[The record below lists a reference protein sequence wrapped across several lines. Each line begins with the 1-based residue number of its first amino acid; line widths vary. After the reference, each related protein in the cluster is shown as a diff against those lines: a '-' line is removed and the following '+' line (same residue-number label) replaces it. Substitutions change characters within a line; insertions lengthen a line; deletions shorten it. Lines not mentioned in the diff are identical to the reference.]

1 MQKCL
6 LIVCLVL
13 GCLCCWN
20 CDRSDQV
27 RQPGQL
33 YIVTTTGMIT
43 DAVRNVVGDRA
54 IVQGLM
60 APGVDPHLYKITASD
75 THKLANADIIFYNG
89 LHLEGKMSAVLHKIS
104 RTKPVHAIAAD
115 IPLDRLIKVDP
126 EHDIFDPHIWFDV
139 SLWNLA
145 VQKIARVMIE
155 VDPKNKTIYEANSYA
170 YQKKLEEL
178 HEWTK
183 GQIASIPA
191 QRRILITAHD
201 AFGYFGQAYKIEVIG
216 LQGISTAAEYG
227 IQDVERIVNL
237 LIAKQIPA
245 IFVETSVSSKAM
257 EAVIQGCASRNAR
270 ITIGGN
276 LFSDA
281 MGTENTPEGNYI
293 GMVRHN
299 VLQIATAL
307 K

>member
-1 MQKCL
+1 
-6 LIVCLVL
+6 
-13 GCLCCWN
+13 
-20 CDRSDQV
+20 
-27 RQPGQL
+27 
-33 YIVTTTGMIT
+33 MIT